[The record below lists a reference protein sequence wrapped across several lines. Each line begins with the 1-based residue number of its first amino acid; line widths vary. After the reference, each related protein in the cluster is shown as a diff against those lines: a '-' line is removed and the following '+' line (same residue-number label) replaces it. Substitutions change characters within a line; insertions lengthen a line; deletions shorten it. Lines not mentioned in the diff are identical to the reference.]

1 MDGRAA
7 ELYLRA
13 EDSEDSV
20 LVWPAAEGGSSLWIR
35 APLPEDELIRIA
47 ESVIVDLNR
56 FSDLITIPVFDPEDV
71 TLPELV
77 ERALADAPFIARVRE
92 YARADAQAG
101 VYMSEEYNAFVRD
114 YQAQHISPERE
125 RAIARVS
132 QLIGQ
137 YDRYEG
143 GGENILC
150 LFGSFH
156 TTGVSVGAHNTT
168 AHIADERGRM
178 IASYNSG
185 YGVWTMVPTW
195 EEMQF
200 DYCIRQIYMES
211 YRAERASLAQD

>member
-114 YQAQHISPERE
+114 YQARHISPERE

-132 QLIGQ
+132 QLIA
-137 YDRYEG
+137 
-143 GGENILC
+143 
-150 LFGSFH
+150 S
-156 TTGVSVGAHNTT
+156 TTGMRAAARTSCACL
-168 AHIADERGRM
+168 GRSTPPACPWAP
-178 IASYNSG
+178 ITPPPTSPTSA
-185 YGVWTMVPTW
+185 GV
-195 EEMQF
+195 
-200 DYCIRQIYMES
+200 
-211 YRAERASLAQD
+211 